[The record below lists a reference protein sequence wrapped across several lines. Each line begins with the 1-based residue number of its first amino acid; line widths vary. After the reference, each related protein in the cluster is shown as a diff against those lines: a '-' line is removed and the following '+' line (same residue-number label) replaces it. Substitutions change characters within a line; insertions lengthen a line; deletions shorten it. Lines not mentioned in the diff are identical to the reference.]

1 MKRFTLLVS
10 LLAIFLPLN
19 ASTAEAS
26 AGSWPRW
33 GHRNHSTALHSTAR
47 NIRDSHGN
55 VGHTKKLK
63 SRSHPGSHHPKT
75 H

>member
-1 MKRFTLLVS
+1 MKRFTLLAS

-19 ASTAEAS
+19 ASTADAS
-26 AGSWPRW
+26 GGTWPR
-33 GHRNHSTALHSTAR
+33 GHRNHSTAQHSTAR
-47 NIRDSHGN
+47 KIRDSHMN

-63 SRSHPGSHHPKT
+63 SHSHPSSHHPKT